1 MALVGPPNSGKSTL
15 FNRLTGLRQK
25 VANYPG
31 VTVEQRVGRLNGI
44 GRDDLTLIDLPGIYG
59 LDSYSEDARVAV
71 DVLHGEM
78 PGTPAPDA
86 ILLVLDSLQLRRQ
99 LMLAAPVL
107 ALGLPTLVLL
117 NMSDL
122 MEARGGRVDTLAL
135 AQELGVP
142 VAKISATR
150 GAGLDSI
157 THFLN
162 RKAEAEQPVPAEG
175 KIELPV
181 MGNPRSY
188 RQWATGISTRTK
200 YKAPLS
206 NAWTK
211 RIDGVLLHKIWGPLI
226 FLAVVFAVFQ
236 VVFSI
241 GQPLSDGFGNLLN
254 AGGDRIG
261 ALLGHNWVESLL
273 IDGVWRGV
281 ASVLVFLPQILLL
294 FLFIGVLEDSGYLAR
309 AALIADRVMRSI
321 GLNGKAFIPLLSA
334 YACAVPAIMATRTIE
349 NKRDRFATILVAPFM
364 TCSARLPIYMLM
376 IAAFIPNTP
385 LLGDL
390 FGLRAAVMLSLY
402 VLGFVAALGTAR
414 LLKSSILKASSAPF
428 ILELPQYRLP
438 TVRSLSLRLVDRG
451 KVFLRQAGTV
461 ILAVTLVLWV
471 LSHVPFH
478 TDLTTSVIG
487 RLGHLIE
494 PAIQPLG
501 FNWKIGIGLLTS
513 VVAREVIVGTLGT
526 LYGADPA
533 TQSLGLQA
541 ALRHDLTLGG
551 AMAAAWLAG
560 LHYWRFGVPITV
572 AAGAATLSAAVI
584 AVVFALMPDLNGHLA
599 SAVVIAC
606 GLAVFAAAMRF
617 DMADPARV
625 TRKTDIAFWLHLLSA
640 PLIVQPLIFGFLGGL
655 QDLDTRRALG
665 IIAIFLGLGL
675 VAVIIDRRA
684 ILVSGLA
691 YAGFAFGALIHR
703 PGSNMKRPP
712 RLFWRWA
719 FSCSP

>member
-1 MALVGPPNSGKSTL
+1 MSSCCSTPTIEVPLEPRVAGRIRTVALVGPPNSGKSTL

-44 GRDDLTLIDLPGIYG
+44 GRGELTLIDLPGIYG
-59 LDSYSEDARVAV
+59 LDTYSEDARVAV

-78 PGTPAPDA
+78 PGTPVPDA
-86 ILLVLDSLQLRRQ
+86 VLLVLDSLHLRRQ

-107 ALGLPTLVLL
+107 SLGLPTLVLL

-122 MEARGGRVDTLAL
+122 MEARGGHIDTLAL

-150 GAGLDSI
+150 GTGLDSI
-157 THFLN
+157 NHFLD
-162 RKAEAEQPVPAEG
+162 RKAEPDSPTSAA

-181 MGNPRSY
+181 VGNPRSY

-200 YKAPLS
+200 YKAPVS
-206 NAWTK
+206 NQATK
-211 RIDGVLLHKIWGPLI
+211 RIDAILLHRIWGPLI

-241 GQPLSDGFGNLLN
+241 GQPLSDGFGDLLN
-254 AGGDRIG
+254 RGGDAI
-261 ALLGHNWVESLL
+261 APLLGHGWLESLA

-376 IAAFIPNTP
+376 IAAFIPNRP
-385 LLGDL
+385 ILGDL
-390 FGLRAAVMLSLY
+390 LGLRATVMLSLY
-402 VLGFVAALGTAR
+402 LLGFVAALTTAR

-438 TVRSLSLRLVDRG
+438 TVRSLGLRLVDRG

-461 ILAVTLVLWV
+461 ILAVTLVLWI
-471 LSHVPFH
+471 LSHLPFH
-478 TDLTTSVIG
+478 ANLADSLIG
-487 RLGHLIE
+487 RLGQLIE
-494 PAIQPLG
+494 PLIRPLG

-513 VVAREVIVGTLGT
+513 VMAREVIVGTLGT

-551 AMAAAWLAG
+551 AMAL
-560 LHYWRFGVPITV
+560 
-572 AAGAATLSAAVI
+572 
-584 AVVFALMPDLNGHLA
+584 VVFFAFALQCTSTLA
-599 SAVVIAC
+599 IVRRETNSWKW
-606 GLAVFAAAMRF
+606 
-617 DMADPARV
+617 PA
-625 TRKTDIAFWLHLLSA
+625 
-640 PLIVQPLIFGFLGGL
+640 L
-655 QDLDTRRALG
+655 QFVYMG
-665 IIAIFLGLGL
+665 C
-675 VAVIIDRRA
+675 
-684 ILVSGLA
+684 LA
-691 YAGFAFGALIHR
+691 YVASLATNQFILHFMR
-703 PGSNMKRPP
+703 
-712 RLFWRWA
+712 
-719 FSCSP
+719 

>member
-1 MALVGPPNSGKSTL
+1 MSDCCSTATIDVPIEPRVAGRIRTVALVGPPNSGKSTL

-44 GRDDLTLIDLPGIYG
+44 GRGDLTLIDLPGIYG

-71 DVLHGEM
+71 EVLHGEM

-107 ALGLPTLVLL
+107 SLGLPTLVLL

-122 MEARGGRVDTLAL
+122 MEARGGLVDTLAL

-162 RKAEAEQPVPAEG
+162 RKAEPLPQRAGSPGTPSEVLAPG
-175 KIELPV
+175 RIELPV

-188 RQWATGISTRTK
+188 RQWATGISLRTK
-200 YKAPLS
+200 YKAPIS
-206 NAWTK
+206 NEWTK
-211 RIDGVLLHKIWGPLI
+211 RIDGVLLHRIWGPLI
-226 FLAVVFAVFQ
+226 FLVVVFAVFQ

-241 GQPLSDGFGNLLN
+241 GQPLSDGFGDLLN
-254 AGGDRIG
+254 GAGKRIG
-261 ALLGHNWVESLL
+261 LMMGSNWVESLL

-376 IAAFIPNTP
+376 IAAFIPNKP

-402 VLGFVAALGTAR
+402 VLGFVAALATAW

-438 TVRSLSLRLVDRG
+438 TVRSLSLRLMDRG

-461 ILAVTLVLWV
+461 ILAVTIVLWI
-471 LSHVPFH
+471 LSHIPFH
-478 TDLTTSVIG
+478 ADLAQSLIG
-487 RLGHLIE
+487 KLGQFIE
-494 PAIQPLG
+494 PVIKPLG

-513 VVAREVIVGTLGT
+513 VMAREVIVGTLGT

-551 AMAAAWLAG
+551 AMALVVFFAFAMQCTSTIAIVRRETNSWRWPALQFVYMSVLA
-560 LHYWRFGVPITV
+560 YV
-572 AAGAATLSAAVI
+572 AALATNQVI
-584 AVVFALMPDLNGHLA
+584 
-599 SAVVIAC
+599 
-606 GLAVFAAAMRF
+606 
-617 DMADPARV
+617 
-625 TRKTDIAFWLHLLSA
+625 LHF
-640 PLIVQPLIFGFLGGL
+640 V
-655 QDLDTRRALG
+655 R
-665 IIAIFLGLGL
+665 
-675 VAVIIDRRA
+675 
-684 ILVSGLA
+684 
-691 YAGFAFGALIHR
+691 
-703 PGSNMKRPP
+703 
-712 RLFWRWA
+712 
-719 FSCSP
+719 

>member
-1 MALVGPPNSGKSTL
+1 MSDCCGTETIEIRAEPRVPGKIRTVALVGPPNSGKSTL

-31 VTVEQRVGRLNGI
+31 VTVEQHVGKLAGI
-44 GRDDLTLIDLPGIYG
+44 GRSDLILIDLPGIYS

-71 DVLHGEM
+71 DVLHGQM

-86 ILLVLDSLQLRRQ
+86 VLLVLDSLHLRRQ

-107 ALGLPTLVLL
+107 SLGLPTLVLL

-122 MEARGGRVDTLAL
+122 MEARGGEVDTLAL

-142 VAKISATR
+142 VAKISASR
-150 GAGLDSI
+150 GTGLDAI

-162 RKAEAEQPVPAEG
+162 RKAEPVAAVSTR
-175 KIELPV
+175 IELPV
-181 MGNPRSY
+181 MGNARSY

-206 NAWTK
+206 SEWTQ
-211 RIDGVLLHKIWGPLI
+211 RLDRLLLHRIAGPLI

-236 VVFSI
+236 VVFTI
-241 GQPLSDGFGNLLN
+241 GQPLSDGFGAILNRAGDLIGLL
-254 AGGDRIG
+254 I
-261 ALLGHNWVESLL
+261 GHNWVESLL

-309 AALIADRVMRSI
+309 AALIADRMMRSI

-349 NKRDRFATILVAPFM
+349 NKRDRFATILVTPFM

-376 IAAFIPNTP
+376 IAAFIPNKP
-385 LLGDL
+385 VIGDL
-390 FGLRAAVMLSLY
+390 LGLRALVMVSLY
-402 VLGFVAALGTAR
+402 LLGFLAALGTAR

-428 ILELPQYRLP
+428 ILELPQYRMP
-438 TVRSLSLRLVDRG
+438 TLRSLGLRLYDRG
-451 KVFLRQAGTV
+451 RVFTKQAGTV
-461 ILAVTLVLWV
+461 ILCVMIGLWF

-478 TDLTTSVIG
+478 STLPESVIG
-487 RLGHLIE
+487 RVGQWIE
-494 PAIQPLG
+494 PVIRPLG

-551 AMAAAWLAG
+551 AMAL
-560 LHYWRFGVPITV
+560 
-572 AAGAATLSAAVI
+572 
-584 AVVFALMPDLNGHLA
+584 VVFFAFAMQCTSTLAIVRRETNSWKWPALQFTYM
-599 SAVVIAC
+599 
-606 GLAVFAAAMRF
+606 
-617 DMADPARV
+617 
-625 TRKTDIAFWLHLLSA
+625 
-640 PLIVQPLIFGFLGGL
+640 
-655 QDLDTRRALG
+655 G
-665 IIAIFLGLGL
+665 I
-675 VAVIIDRRA
+675 
-684 ILVSGLA
+684 LA
-691 YAGFAFGALIHR
+691 YLAALATNQIILHFIH
-703 PGSNMKRPP
+703 
-712 RLFWRWA
+712 
-719 FSCSP
+719 